1 MAETKTAPKMAK
13 SAGSGSCGTFFLL
26 VCFILL
32 LTAQATKDDDNQTN
46 AVTGCSASF
55 LLTCRPGPHC
65 FATQHQHPA
74 ASRLNAR
81 CNATRAIRPCEP
93 RTAGR
98 RLFATGVAAA
108 AAQRSK
114 HAFRLR
120 HPFIL
125 PRLAAQPKKCNARYP
140 CDTWAKF
147 PCEVYV
153 QKKGRDAH
161 MRRRVQR
168 WKDPITETVEP
179 RAATVEK
186 SFKKS

>member
-1 MAETKTAPKMAK
+1 MQVLCGNEDRKATSTT
-13 SAGSGSCGTFFLL
+13 SGRGGKLRGLFLKKAQLLEWRRQKRLQKWQRVQALEVVVLFFLL

-140 CDTWAKF
+140 CDT
-147 PCEVYV
+147 
-153 QKKGRDAH
+153 
-161 MRRRVQR
+161 
-168 WKDPITETVEP
+168 
-179 RAATVEK
+179 
-186 SFKKS
+186 